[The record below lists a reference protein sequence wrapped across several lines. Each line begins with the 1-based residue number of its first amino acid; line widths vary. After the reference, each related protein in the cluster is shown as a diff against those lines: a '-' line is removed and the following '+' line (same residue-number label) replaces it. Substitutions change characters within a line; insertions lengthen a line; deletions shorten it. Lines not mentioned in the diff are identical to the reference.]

1 MFDKLLAAVM
11 SRLGITSFEKK
22 DGKYALTE
30 EQRNTLVK
38 MYNEDFVNK
47 FEKDLSGMSDNDGL
61 ESALE
66 YKKQLDALQ
75 AEYDAYKKDAEEREN
90 NLNELVNTLAESPE
104 PDRKMEKPQ
113 GEQRD
118 VFKLNMNFLHNKV
131 LENFVNGDG
140 LMVNAADT
148 IVTDELRDCLL
159 YTSPSPRDA

>member
-47 FEKDLSGMSDNDGL
+47 FEKDLSGMSDDHGL
-61 ESALE
+61 ENALD
-66 YKKQLDALQ
+66 YKNKLEALQ
-75 AEYDAYKKDAEEREN
+75 AKYDAYKKSAEEQVR
-90 NLNELVNTLAESPE
+90 NLTELVDTLSEYPE
-104 PDRKMEKPQ
+104 QDKKMEKIQ
-113 GEQRD
+113 GNERGN
-118 VFKLNMNFLHNKV
+118 FKLNMDFLHNKV

-148 IVTDELRDCLL
+148 IVTDELRE
-159 YTSPSPRDA
+159 